1 MDSNKVRTQKMR
13 HKYWFCHKGSTEQKQ
28 LQLVIKNVTVVDFLF
43 QNMFDNEHGQ
53 TAKTASSTL

>member
-1 MDSNKVRTQKMR
+1 MR
-13 HKYWFCHKGSTEQKQ
+13 HKYWFYHKGSTEQKQ